1 VTPAGFYPPRRHHRA
16 RMALRLWWHRQQA
29 PTPASAST
37 IVDVVRPLL
46 TPTAAAIVAWCALCL
61 ACVAAVAVGYGAGWF
76 ALSGLGI
83 TAGLVCL
90 VARLREAFGR
100 G

>member
-1 VTPAGFYPPRRHHRA
+1 
-16 RMALRLWWHRQQA
+16 MALRLWWHRQQA